1 MATDTVTSTKTGH
14 PRPPDSVRVWVSST
28 IEADF
33 IARSAFPQLRHGNH
47 DEMRSGFALH
57 WCDPTTAAEVLS
69 DATAR
74 RQVVAGPLRSAYGA
88 FIRNSQR
95 EIEEAKSRPIWLAGS
110 EPKPLRGYGG
120 TTRLLCTRSQLC
132 LMGMPGGIKLPG
144 DKGGPAKKATFTD
157 ARGQTV
163 SITRAEFAWP
173 GTYVAF
179 VRQSEEQVKA
189 GAVANAKANQ
199 DRQKLREIE
208 RLPSSVTEFR
218 KQVAGRFA
226 VMMAMLVEDMTS
238 SQGYRFS
245 DHVVDDFKAELA
257 HLLSLVREG
266 HVIGHNRDELKRQHL
281 VGRAKSDASLQSFLR
296 QVQSVSGGQ

>member
-1 MATDTVTSTKTGH
+1 MATNTVTSTKTGH
-14 PRPPDSVRVWVSST
+14 ARPPDSVRVWVSST

-57 WCDPTTAAEVLS
+57 WCDPATATKVLS

-74 RQVVAGPLRSAYGA
+74 RQEVSGPLRSAYGA

-95 EIEEAKSRPIWLAGS
+95 EIEEAKGRPSWLAGS
-110 EPKPLRGYGG
+110 EPKPLPGYRG
-120 TTRLLCTRSQLC
+120 TRLHCTRSQLC
-132 LMGMPGGIKLPG
+132 LMGMPDGVKLPG
-144 DKGGPAKKATFTD
+144 DEGGPAKKSTFIN
-157 ARGQTV
+157 ARGQTIG
-163 SITRAEFAWP
+163 ITRAEFAWP
-173 GTYVAF
+173 GTFVA
-179 VRQSEEQVKA
+179 RIGLSEEQEKA
-189 GAVANAKANQ
+189 DAMADAKANQ

-218 KQVAGRFA
+218 KQVAGRLA
-226 VMMAMLVEDMTS
+226 VMMAMLLDDMTS

-245 DHVVDDFKAELA
+245 DHVVDDFKGELA

-266 HVIGHNRDELKRQHL
+266 HVIGHNRDEMKRQHL
-281 VGRAKSDASLQSFLR
+281 VGRAKSDVSLQSFLR
-296 QVQSVSGGQ
+296 QVHSVSGGQ